1 MGPRLEQRWARWPH
15 PTVGVAGILRPG
27 TGMEKVALP
36 CSDVSLGSVVLVW
49 SLLPREASAG
59 GWGSAWCVGVT
70 LLDNYP
76 PWTAA

>member
-1 MGPRLEQRWARWPH
+1 MSTVNCVILGRAKTDSYVGPRLEQRWARWPH

-27 TGMEKVALP
+27 TGMEKVALS

-59 GWGSAWCVGVT
+59 GWGSA
-70 LLDNYP
+70 
-76 PWTAA
+76 